1 MIRLML
7 GKMGCLARDTQ
18 INVNR
23 CKKGFSCSIEHLYKQ
38 WNNIPIKSKQ
48 QWNLSKET
56 FVRSFDGERI
66 VLHQIEDVVYSGK
79 KKVYLMKLENGKE
92 IKATAKH
99 KIQTDK
105 GMIKLSQLKNGNN
118 VMCDTL
124 KPLKSFAGNTKMIY
138 KNVGKL
144 LYHNNLQK
152 PYHILVYESYINN
165 IPYDEYINILRTKK
179 NKFKFVDTSK
189 YVIHHIDKNHKNNE
203 LSNLKLLTILEHI
216 KLHSIKNKYNFNN
229 QGVPKFS
236 KVKSITKIGIEDTYD
251 IVCKAPH
258 HNFVANGI
266 VVHNS
271 GKTACMVREMVL
283 NEDGKTTFGNIIMKS
298 KKSNVVQINRSMI
311 FIDKEFEIKGK
322 KVIKTVFNADFW
334 KGIKDTYPD
343 GINVVIDEA
352 HTLMNSRRAMSSDN
366 VIMNDFM
373 SLLRRILGD
382 SGGYGELTLIT
393 QMGRRLDVNARELAT
408 SVHYHVC
415 HYKRTCSK
423 CGFFFWETNEIY
435 QKPKHCPAC
444 QGKRLTKSSWII
456 EKWEFDSMDSL
467 DMWIDHNIK
476 SYQKHYWVTDIEK
489 YFKHYDTFQWEN
501 LISEY

>member
-1 MIRLML
+1 ML
-7 GKMGCLARDTQ
+7 GKMG
-18 INVNR
+18 
-23 CKKGFSCSIEHLYKQ
+23 
-38 WNNIPIKSKQ
+38 
-48 QWNLSKET
+48 
-56 FVRSFDGERI
+56 
-66 VLHQIEDVVYSGK
+66 
-79 KKVYLMKLENGKE
+79 
-92 IKATAKH
+92 
-99 KIQTDK
+99 
-105 GMIKLSQLKNGNN
+105 
-118 VMCDTL
+118 
-124 KPLKSFAGNTKMIY
+124 
-138 KNVGKL
+138 
-144 LYHNNLQK
+144 
-152 PYHILVYESYINN
+152 
-165 IPYDEYINILRTKK
+165 
-179 NKFKFVDTSK
+179 
-189 YVIHHIDKNHKNNE
+189 
-203 LSNLKLLTILEHI
+203 
-216 KLHSIKNKYNFNN
+216 
-229 QGVPKFS
+229 
-236 KVKSITKIGIEDTYD
+236 
-251 IVCKAPH
+251 
-258 HNFVANGI
+258 
-266 VVHNS
+266 S

-352 HTLMNSRRAMSSDN
+352 HTLMNSRRAMSGDN

-408 SVHYHVC
+408 SIHYHVC

-444 QGKRLTKSSWII
+444 GGKRLVKSEWII

-476 SYQKHYWVTDIEK
+476 TYQKHYWITDIEK